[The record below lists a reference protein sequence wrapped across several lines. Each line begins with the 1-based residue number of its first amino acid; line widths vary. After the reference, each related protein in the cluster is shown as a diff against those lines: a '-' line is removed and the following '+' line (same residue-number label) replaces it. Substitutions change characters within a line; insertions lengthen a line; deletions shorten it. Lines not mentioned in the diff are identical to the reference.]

1 MHLTTSS
8 DDGRSDILPRDT
20 LCISS
25 GRAAWCLYIDAT
37 CLNYDGN
44 AFDAALVA
52 IMAALGNSAY
62 SLLPNTI
69 APDDDSSDTTPGDV
83 RSRYVHNHV

>member
-1 MHLTTSS
+1 M
-8 DDGRSDILPRDT
+8 LPLDT
-20 LCISS
+20 LCIAS

-52 IMAALGNSAY
+52 IMAALGNGAY
-62 SLLPNTI
+62 APLLDRT
-69 APDDDSSDTTPGDV
+69 
-83 RSRYVHNHV
+83 RST